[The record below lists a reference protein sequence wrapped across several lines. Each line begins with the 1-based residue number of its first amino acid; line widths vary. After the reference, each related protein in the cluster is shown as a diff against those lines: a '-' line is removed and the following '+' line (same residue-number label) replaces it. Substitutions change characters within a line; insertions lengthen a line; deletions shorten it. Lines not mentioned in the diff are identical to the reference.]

1 MCVLEVSE
9 YANVEGSHV
18 IKAGC
23 YWCCG

>member
-1 MCVLEVSE
+1 VLEVSE